1 MPDKRPI
8 WCVVR
13 VVDYQIGF
21 LEFPDT
27 YAPLSTST
35 WVTRDREEAYQTAR
49 AQRGLLLRC
58 DGIPDEVSVA
68 TFRRALEGIADHCAD
83 VASAA

>member
-1 MPDKRPI
+1 MPDNKPL

-13 VVDYQIGF
+13 VVDYQLGF
-21 LEFPDT
+21 LEYPDT

-49 AQRGLLLRC
+49 LQRGLLLRC
-58 DGIPDEVSVA
+58 DGIPDEVSLA
-68 TFRRALEGIADHCAD
+68 SFFRALQTIADMCAD
-83 VASAA
+83 AAA